1 MRSSAACA
9 STPGADIAAR
19 LEAFSIWSDPLSQ
32 PGDNHQRALDRFL
45 NEHPDVV
52 TQLDTLNPLAAQ
64 AKGETLAQ
72 YRAERLHEAFEAEAE
87 RLGLFAWELTLKLTA
102 ESAEAFETQR
112 LEVHKEVAQMAGL
125 SWAEYCQLHDLA
137 G

>member
-1 MRSSAACA
+1 MS
-9 STPGADIAAR
+9 
-19 LEAFSIWSDPLSQ
+19 E

-52 TQLDTLNPLAAQ
+52 TQLDTLNPLAAR

-87 RLGLFAWELTLKLTA
+87 RLDLFAWELTLKLTT
-102 ESAEAFETQR
+102 ESAEAFNAQR
-112 LEVHKEVAQMAGL
+112 LEVHKEVAQMTGL
-125 SWAEYCQLHDLA
+125 SWAQYCQLHDLE

>member
-1 MRSSAACA
+1 MS
-9 STPGADIAAR
+9 P
-19 LEAFSIWSDPLSQ
+19 

-45 NEHPDVV
+45 NEHPEVA
-52 TQLDTLNPLAAQ
+52 TELDTLNPLAAQ
-64 AKGETLAQ
+64 AKGETQAQ

-87 RLGLFAWELTLKLTA
+87 RQGLFAWELTLKLTTDSTEDFQA
-102 ESAEAFETQR
+102 QR

-125 SWAEYCQLHDLA
+125 SWAEYCQLHELP

>member
-1 MRSSAACA
+1 M
-9 STPGADIAAR
+9 
-19 LEAFSIWSDPLSQ
+19 WSKPLSQ

-45 NEHPDVV
+45 DEHPDVA
-52 TQLDTLNPLAAQ
+52 TELNSLNPLAAQ

-87 RLGLFAWELTLKLTA
+87 RQGLFAWELTLKLTA
-102 ESAEAFETQR
+102 ESSETFEAQR

-125 SWAEYCQLHDLA
+125 SWDVYCQLHDLA

>member
-1 MRSSAACA
+1 MS
-9 STPGADIAAR
+9 
-19 LEAFSIWSDPLSQ
+19 E

-45 NEHPDVV
+45 SEHPEVA

-64 AKGETLAQ
+64 AKGETPAQ
-72 YRAERLHEAFEAEAE
+72 YRAERLHEAFEAESE
-87 RLGLFAWELTLKLTA
+87 RQHLFAWELTLKLTA
-102 ESAEAFETQR
+102 ESAEAFEAQR

-125 SWAEYCQLHDLA
+125 GWEEYCQLHDLA

>member
-1 MRSSAACA
+1 MS
-9 STPGADIAAR
+9 
-19 LEAFSIWSDPLSQ
+19 L

-45 NEHPDVV
+45 NEHPEVA
-52 TQLDTLNPLAAQ
+52 TELDTLNPLAAQ

-87 RLGLFAWELTLKLTA
+87 RQGLFAWELTLKLTSD
-102 ESAEAFETQR
+102 SAEDFETQR
-112 LEVHKEVAQMAGL
+112 LEVHREVAQMAGL
-125 SWAEYCQLHDLA
+125 SWDEYCKLHDLA

>member
-1 MRSSAACA
+1 M
-9 STPGADIAAR
+9 
-19 LEAFSIWSDPLSQ
+19 SQ

-52 TQLDTLNPLAAQ
+52 TQLDNLNPLAAQ

-87 RLGLFAWELTLKLTA
+87 RQNMFAWELTLKLTA
-102 ESAEAFETQR
+102 DSNEAFEAQR

-125 SWAEYCQLHDLA
+125 SWDEYCQLHDLA
-137 G
+137 H

>member
-1 MRSSAACA
+1 M
-9 STPGADIAAR
+9 ST
-19 LEAFSIWSDPLSQ
+19 

-45 NEHPDVV
+45 DTHPDVA
-52 TQLDTLNPLAAQ
+52 TELDTLNPLAAQ

-87 RLGLFAWELTLKLTA
+87 RQGLFAWELTLKLTA
-102 ESAEAFETQR
+102 ESPGDFETQR
-112 LEVHKEVAQMAGL
+112 LEVHKEVAQMAGM
-125 SWAEYCQLHDLA
+125 SWEEYCQLHNLD